1 MPISFDIEALRA
13 THNCVNYFETGLY
26 DPRENVS
33 IHYANR
39 ANFNKIFSL
48 EIREDWVRLATQ
60 IFKDEVS
67 TGRITLIND
76 DSNNLGNYLN
86 NDIFQHKTIFFFD
99 AHVDNASIHTHINMC
114 PLINEL
120 TALQTLHRRDHVILV
135 DDLRILSQPFPWN
148 EKSYG
153 NINFIDKIKALIL
166 EVNPAYVFETL
177 DGHVKDDVLLAY
189 IK

>member
-1 MPISFDIEALRA
+1 MPISFDLELLRA

-48 EIREDWVRLATQ
+48 EIRADWVTFANQ
-60 IFKDEVS
+60 IFANEVS
-67 TGRITLIND
+67 SGRITLIND
-76 DSNNLGNYLN
+76 DSNYLGKYLSN
-86 NDIFQHKTIFFFD
+86 ETFQHKTIFFFD
-99 AHVDNASIHTHINMC
+99 AHVDNSNIHKHINMC

-120 TALQTLHRRDHVILV
+120 TALKTLQRKDHVILI
-135 DDLRILSQPFPWN
+135 DDLRILRNPFPWN
-148 EKSYG
+148 EQSYG
-153 NINFIDKIKALIL
+153 NINFIDKIKELIL
-166 EVNPAYVFETL
+166 EINPAYIFGTL